1 MRSVTWMLMLTLLAV
16 ALAGEAHAQR
26 NDGARVFLVLDGSG
40 SMWGRVGEQTKM
52 QVARDTVRTI
62 LKDWRPQD
70 RLGLIAY
77 GHRRKNDCG
86 DIEVIRPVGP
96 VDAAAM
102 MAEVGA
108 ISPKGMTPLTASV
121 RLAAEQLKE
130 GEGAS
135 TVILVSDGVETCRA
149 DPCSVAAALKQAD
162 ARLVVHTVGFDI
174 QDRQAARQLE
184 CLARA
189 TGGLAL
195 SAADGGELRK
205 AIGQAVEAAQRPTP
219 PPAPQPAPAPKEEP
233 KPGWNLEGSARLVS
247 GDDPLA
253 GKDAVTWEFR
263 RPAPVGTDPAYVD
276 TSYKST
282 IEATLAPG
290 PYLVRVLAG
299 VVRLDTEVVIAADR
313 MNRLDVVLNAGR
325 LGLRAKRTADE
336 NQTGDVFWQVVA
348 KADGREV
355 FTSFAAETATIIPAG
370 TYAVTLTLGA
380 AKVMRDVE
388 VEAGDTTAVEI
399 VADVGR
405 LQASIVLAPG
415 LAAREPF
422 IEIFAGSEPRPGEA
436 AVAYTYGSAPVF
448 DLAQGVY
455 RARVRTDA
463 VDRTFRFEVKAGQTV
478 SAGFALD
485 AGTAA
490 FDAPGAEA
498 LVVVAADGRYVTT
511 FYPPFPVFA
520 LAAGKYMAVAEKGGA
535 KKETPFEVAA
545 GQRLRVT
552 AAVP

>member
-1 MRSVTWMLMLTLLAV
+1 MPDASACVPS
-16 ALAGEAHAQR
+16 
-26 NDGARVFLVLDGSG
+26 ARP
-40 SMWGRVGEQTKM
+40 TKT
-52 QVARDTVRTI
+52 R
-62 LKDWRPQD
+62 
-70 RLGLIAY
+70 
-77 GHRRKNDCG
+77 
-86 DIEVIRPVGP
+86 
-96 VDAAAM
+96 
-102 MAEVGA
+102 
-108 ISPKGMTPLTASV
+108 
-121 RLAAEQLKE
+121 
-130 GEGAS
+130 
-135 TVILVSDGVETCRA
+135 
-149 DPCSVAAALKQAD
+149 
-162 ARLVVHTVGFDI
+162 
-174 QDRQAARQLE
+174 
-184 CLARA
+184 RA
-189 TGGLAL
+189 TC
-195 SAADGGELRK
+195 
-205 AIGQAVEAAQRPTP
+205 
-219 PPAPQPAPAPKEEP
+219 
-233 KPGWNLEGSARLVS
+233 S
-247 GDDPLA
+247 G
-253 GKDAVTWEFR
+253 
-263 RPAPVGTDPAYVD
+263 
-276 TSYKST
+276 KSS
-282 IEATLAPG
+282 
-290 PYLVRVLAG
+290 R
-299 VVRLDTEVVIAADR
+299 
-313 MNRLDVVLNAGR
+313 
-325 LGLRAKRTADE
+325 
-336 NQTGDVFWQVVA
+336 

-370 TYAVTLTLGA
+370 AYAVTLTLGA

-388 VEAGDTTAVEI
+388 VEAGDTTAVAI
-399 VADVGR
+399 VAGVGR

-478 SAGFALD
+478 SADFALD

-520 LAAGKYMAVAEKGGA
+520 LPAGKYMAVAEKGEA